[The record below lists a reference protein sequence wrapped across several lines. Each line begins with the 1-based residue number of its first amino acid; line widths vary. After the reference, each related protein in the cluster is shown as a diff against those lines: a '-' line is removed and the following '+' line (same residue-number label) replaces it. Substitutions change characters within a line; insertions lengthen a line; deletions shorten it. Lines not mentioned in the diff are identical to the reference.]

1 MPSKSNRVTRRELLN
16 ATLGAGVAAYWPS
29 LIRAATPRFAAYPFA
44 LGISSG
50 FPTDR
55 SIVLHTRLA
64 TEPLAPDGFAGM
76 PPEDVPLSWE
86 LARDDR
92 FRRRVAS
99 GEILA
104 QASLGHSARVV
115 VSGLDPAHD
124 YFYRFI
130 AGGEV
135 SATGRTRTLPSPDR
149 MPREFR
155 LVLANCQHFEHGQWA
170 AYRHIA
176 ASPPELLVHLGDY
189 IYEGASTL
197 NRVRAHAGGECLGLL
212 DYRRRYAQYRSD
224 PALQAAHA
232 AAPWITTWDDHEVA
246 NDYSGIHSGRA
257 QDPQLFLARRTAAYQ
272 AYFENL
278 PLPPSA
284 APIDGVVAL
293 YTSRRIGHLAN
304 LFMLDQRQYRSA
316 QACPLPGRAGG
327 NRIAEDCADLRDESR
342 TMLGTEQEIW
352 LEGGVSRAK
361 DGRWNLLAQ
370 GTLVSY
376 MDEMPGQGRQFGGDS
391 WNGYPAARRH
401 LLDMLQ
407 RRQVRNPVIFTGDMH
422 AFMAG
427 NIGTVPGDPRSTPL
441 ATEIVATSVSSDPR
455 PQPQLAEWARENPNL
470 MLVDG
475 SHRGYVALRLSPAR
489 LQADLMA
496 VENRDDSASSQRILH
511 SLVVESGR
519 PELQRA

>member
-1 MPSKSNRVTRRELLN
+1 MSKTVTRRELLH
-16 ATLGAGVAAYWPS
+16 ATLGAGIAASWPFVILAS
-29 LIRAATPRFAAYPFA
+29 TPRFAAYPFA

-50 FPTDR
+50 YPTDR

-64 TEPLAPDGFAGM
+64 TDPLAPDGLAGM
-76 PPEDVPLSWE
+76 PPEDVPLRWE

-92 FRRRVAS
+92 FRRIVAS
-99 GEILA
+99 GEIAA
-104 QASLGHSARVV
+104 QARLGHSARVEV
-115 VSGLDPAHD
+115 LRLQPARD

-149 MPREFR
+149 EPRDFR
-155 LVLANCQHFEHGQWA
+155 MVLASCQHYEHGHWA

-189 IYEGASTL
+189 IYEGAATL
-197 NRVRAHAGGECLGLL
+197 NRIRAHAGGECHGLVE
-212 DYRRRYAQYRSD
+212 YRRRYAQYRSD

-232 AAPWITTWDDHEVA
+232 AVPWITTWDDHEVA
-246 NDYSGIHSGRA
+246 NDYSGVHSGRS
-257 QDPQLFLARRTAAYQ
+257 QDPQLFFARRAAAYQ

-284 APIDGVVAL
+284 APVDGTVAL

-316 QACPLPGRAGG
+316 QPCPLPGRAGG

-342 TMLGTEQEIW
+342 TMLGAAQETW
-352 LEGGVSRAK
+352 LEEGISRAK

-376 MDEMPGQGRQFGGDS
+376 MDELSGEGRQFGGDS

-407 RRQVRNPVIFTGDMH
+407 RRRVLNPVIFTGDMH

-427 NIGTVPGDPRSTPL
+427 NIGTVPGDPRSKPL

-455 PQPQLAEWARENPNL
+455 PQQQLDGWTQENPNL
-470 MLVDG
+470 LLADG
-475 SHRGYVALRLSPAR
+475 RHRGYVSVRLSPRR

-496 VENRDDSASSQRILH
+496 VESRDDPASSQRILH
-511 SLVVESGR
+511 SLIVESGR
-519 PELQRA
+519 PELQRG